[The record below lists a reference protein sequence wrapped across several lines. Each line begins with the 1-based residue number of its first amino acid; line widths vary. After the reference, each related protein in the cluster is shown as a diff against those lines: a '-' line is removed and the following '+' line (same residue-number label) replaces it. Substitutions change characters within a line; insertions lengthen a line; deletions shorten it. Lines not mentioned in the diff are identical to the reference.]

1 MIPALER
8 LEAAGYE
15 LHCVGKGWANSL
27 LEGHGWSV
35 RPYPKNFR
43 ERVRL
48 LREMKQS
55 IVHPPIAP
63 RGARNID
70 AITFATSFSS
80 AMDMRFAGL
89 RPFGYAVEGR
99 SIFLARSAS
108 IVYGEHAMHSYWR
121 LAGTLLG
128 DISSPPPAQ
137 ANMRISRA
145 AEEAAERA
153 LDAAGVKPGYVV
165 AVPFA
170 GGTFEKLDK
179 KWPEFAPFVEQLI
192 AQTGRDVVLA
202 PGPDEVETS
211 KQHFP
216 RAKLLTGLALGPYAA
231 VMQRAALTISNDT
244 GPGHMAASVGGKLL
258 SVLGPTKREQWGAL
272 GTRVSIIQDLPPR
285 DTQWPDIERVKNE
298 AMKHLDA
305 APRTKLQ

>member
-27 LEGHGWSV
+27 LEGHGWTV
-35 RPYPKNFR
+35 RPYPKKMR
-43 ERVRL
+43 ERVTL
-48 LREMKQS
+48 LRAVRQS
-55 IVHPPIAP
+55 IVFPPSLQ
-63 RGARNID
+63 GRNRDID

-80 AMDMRFAGL
+80 AMDMRLAGL
-89 RPFGYAVEGR
+89 RPFAYAVEGR
-99 SIFLARSAS
+99 SIFLARSAP

-121 LAGTLLG
+121 LAGALLG
-128 DISSPPPAQ
+128 DNASPPPMQ
-137 ANMRISRA
+137 ANLRISRA
-145 AEEAAERA
+145 ADETANSALAAS
-153 LDAAGVKPGYVV
+153 GVKPGYVV

-179 KWPEFAPFVEQLI
+179 KWPHFAPFVEQLI

-202 PGPDEVETS
+202 PGPDEIDAA
-211 KQHFP
+211 KLQFP

-231 VMQRAALTISNDT
+231 VLKRAALTISNDT

-258 SVLGPTKREQWGAL
+258 SVLGPTKIEQWGAL
-272 GTRVSIIQDLPPR
+272 GKSVRIVQRYPD
-285 DTQWPDIERVKNE
+285 WPSVV
-298 AMKHLDA
+298 AALDA
-305 APRTKLQ
+305 TRELLQPSGTAE